1 MTLKE
6 KFRPLVWFNS
16 GSFNVHQNKEKDENS
31 IKCEKIAD
39 DYAIEFAYWLIYQDI
54 CQRGENNFVCADG
67 IQRNTEQLLEIFKKE
82 KGL

>member
-16 GSFNVHQNKEKDENS
+16 GSFNVPQNREKDENS
-31 IKCEKIAD
+31 IKCEQIAD
-39 DYAIEFAYWLIYQDI
+39 DYAIEFAKWLNSDETEDLIYSLRI
-54 CQRGENNFVCADG
+54 IGES
-67 IQRNTEQLLEIFKKE
+67 TTYEKLLEIFKKE

>member
-16 GSFNVHQNKEKDENS
+16 GSFNVSQEREKDENS

-39 DYAIEFAYWLIYQDI
+39 NYAAQFLHWYLNNDDI
-54 CQRGENNFVCADG
+54 KKFSYSYND
-67 IQRNTEQLLEIFKKE
+67 LLKKFKKE

>member
-16 GSFNVHQNKEKDENS
+16 GSFNVSQNREKDENS
-31 IKCEKIAD
+31 IKCEQIAD
-39 DYAIEFAYWLIYQDI
+39 DYAINFALFLSIQCETNGDK
-54 CQRGENNFVCADG
+54 DG
-67 IQRNTEQLLEIFKKE
+67 WWFYNKKWKTTNEMLEIFKKE